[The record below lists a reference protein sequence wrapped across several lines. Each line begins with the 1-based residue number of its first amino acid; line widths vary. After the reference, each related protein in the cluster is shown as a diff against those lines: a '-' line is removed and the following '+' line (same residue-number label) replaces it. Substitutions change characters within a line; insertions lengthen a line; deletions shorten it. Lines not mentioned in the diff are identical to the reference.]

1 MSRRARSQ
9 APNAPSANASGSSAR
24 GLLPARED
32 PEARQG
38 VAFDLS
44 FGILGYEAHE
54 HPVEDAGAEDVAGA
68 GSADE
73 PGADTPCQVPDPVA
87 PALDSFPELLPV
99 FLAAVR
105 VNLLTATLEQGKDP
119 LCGVPRSSPGHPRRH
134 VRSSPCLG

>member
-1 MSRRARSQ
+1 M
-9 APNAPSANASGSSAR
+9 
-24 GLLPARED
+24 
-32 PEARQG
+32 
-38 VAFDLS
+38 FDLS
-44 FGILGYEAHE
+44 SGVLGYEAHE

-105 VNLLTATLEQGKDP
+105 VNLLTAALEQGRIPFSECLD
-119 LCGVPRSSPGHPRRH
+119 LLAVIREDMFGLRR
-134 VRSSPCLG
+134 VWDDGLIESD